1 MNYSNAGGAASH
13 YRQVGTYSGV
23 AEATPHRLIQMLLEG
38 ALDKIAVA
46 KGHLGRGDVLEKGN
60 NINWAIS
67 IINGLRGSLDFE
79 AGGDIAR
86 NLDDLY
92 DYMVRRLLEAHARN
106 DAEAL
111 DEVARLLREIKA
123 GWDSIPE
130 RFRRG
135 VSRDALR
142 AASGDK

>member
-1 MNYSNAGGAASH
+1 MSYSNAGGAASH

-23 AEATPHRLIQMLLEG
+23 AGATPHRLIQMLLEG

-46 KGHLGRGDVLEKGN
+46 KGHLDRGDVVQKGN
-60 NINWAIS
+60 NINWAAS
-67 IINGLRGSLDFE
+67 IINGLRGSLDMD
-79 AGGDIAR
+79 AGGDIAQ

-92 DYMVRRLLEAHARN
+92 EYMVRRLLEAHARN

-111 DEVARLLREIKA
+111 DEVAKLLRELKS

-130 RFRRG
+130 RLRGG
-135 VSRDALR
+135 VSRDAVR
-142 AASGDK
+142 AASGDA